1 MIKNLFYILVVLPFL
16 FSSCAGYSFLVVLE
30 SVESPVNTKQPFGEN
45 KITTFQNDGKDTCR
59 YEDNYIDI
67 EWQVEDKNFFFTMRN
82 KTKHIIKI
90 NWEEACCV
98 DYNGMAG
105 KVIHHGTRIIDRYE
119 KQGFSAIPAG
129 TTLSDII
136 IPADNISYNKYSGW
150 GSKSLIPC
158 KRGNSIESTEIAS
171 SFIGKKIYIILPIV
185 IENIQNEYTFA
196 FNIVDFWNNF

>member
-1 MIKNLFYILVVLPFL
+1 
-16 FSSCAGYSFLVVLE
+16 
-30 SVESPVNTKQPFGEN
+30 
-45 KITTFQNDGKDTCR
+45 
-59 YEDNYIDI
+59 
-67 EWQVEDKNFFFTMRN
+67 
-82 KTKHIIKI
+82 
-90 NWEEACCV
+90 
-98 DYNGMAG
+98 MAG

-196 FNIVDFWNNF
+196 FNIVDFWDNF